1 MYLCICNAITDRQ
14 ARSHGTTADYSVAA
28 FYRALGVKPKCGKCV
43 RVVREMLDAEA
54 NSSEAR
60 QDTSGVERQSISLL
74 TGTDLPYTRIIHNRV
89 FREKVP

>member
-14 ARSHGTTADYSVAA
+14 ARSHGAGSGGTARCSVAA

-54 NSSEAR
+54 ISGEAR
-60 QDTSGVERQSISLL
+60 QETAGVEA
-74 TGTDLPYTRIIHNRV
+74 
-89 FREKVP
+89 